1 MKFRRVLITT
11 VALALTGGCGIDPAT
26 IEVPGTRVGGQ
37 TYQLHIQFADVLN
50 LPPGAKVFANGVL
63 VGNLDSVRIVDPG
76 AGDRRTG
83 YAVVTLDITDSVKL
97 PASTIAELR
106 QATPLG
112 DMHIALTSR
121 PDDTGP
127 LLASDATIPIHQ
139 TKQSRQVEDTLAGL
153 ATAMGSGAILD
164 MQNVVRQLN
173 TALPPD
179 AADTARMFGVL
190 GNDLRDVADNLGEVD
205 SFLNG
210 LDVNATTMLVDGP
223 LLNQLLDDYGV
234 EHVTAVVSSIVGVL
248 NIMSALGPVATQAAW
263 LAPAIAGLDGA
274 AHAMVPLLF
283 TNRPLDLH
291 APSNLSKLTALI
303 REKIIPFT
311 EHGPKID
318 IVGATVADAAA
329 PDVPREDK
337 VQDILATLRMIGVVR

>member
-179 AADTARMFGVL
+179 ASDTARMFGVL

-210 LDVNATTMLVDGP
+210 LDVNATTMLADGP

-263 LAPAIAGLDGA
+263 LAPAIAALDDA